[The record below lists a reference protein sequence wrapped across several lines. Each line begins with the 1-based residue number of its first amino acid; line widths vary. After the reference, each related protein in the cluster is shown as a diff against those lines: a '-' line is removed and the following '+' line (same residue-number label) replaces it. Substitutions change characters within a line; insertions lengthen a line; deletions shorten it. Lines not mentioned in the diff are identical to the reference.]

1 MRKRNELTPKD
12 LKDICNPNLFKFET
26 TKELVDTNDLI
37 YGQER
42 GIKAL
47 EFGTEIDIKGYNL
60 YLEGPSGVGKTMYT
74 KKFLTKKAEKEK
86 VPNDWVYIYNFEN
99 PNEPVAVS
107 FPAGQGKVFKSTMES
122 FVKDVRKDL
131 RKTFNNDDFEKEKQ
145 IIKQEYEEKRENLLK
160 KLNQKTMIQG
170 FQVSSTDNGVYMMP
184 VLDGKTLAEDEFE
197 ELDENVKREFEE
209 RSALVQEQIFQALS
223 EIKLIEK
230 AAEKKIDEWQSNIA
244 LMTIN
249 IHINSIKANYKRNKK
264 IGTYLDNIKKDILR
278 NINAFL
284 APEQDPKTQTTQ
296 NQAGQKPEQKEPWL
310 NYRVNLFIDNSKL
323 EGAPVIMDTNYSY
336 YNIFGGLEYE
346 NQYGALKT
354 DYMMIKPGLL
364 HQANGGYIIFQAKDI
379 LANPVCYEALKKALL
394 IKELSIENMT
404 EQRGGMLLV
413 SLKPEPIPLNAKVLL
428 IGNSNIYHTL
438 LSMDDDFRK
447 LFKIKVEF
455 EEDAPKTVENIE
467 RLSKFVR
474 SFCTQ
479 ENLLDLDKEAMAKVV
494 EITSNMAGDKEKLS
508 TQFSAIG
515 EIVGEAS
522 VWAKKDK
529 KKIISKE
536 YIQKALDERIDRI
549 KKYDTRYLQMIK
561 EEALLID
568 TEGFKVG
575 QINGLTVIKIGD
587 YSFGKPARITAS
599 TYMGKDGIINI
610 EREVDMS
617 GSSHSKGVLILTGYL
632 GQQFAQDIPLTLTA
646 NICFEQLYG
655 GVDGDSASST
665 EAYALLSSLSEIPI
679 NQSIAVTGSVN
690 QKGEIQPIGGV
701 NEKIEGFYQICKL
714 RGFNGEQGVII
725 PKQNVRNL
733 HLNDEIIDSVRKSKF
748 HIYAISSIDEGI
760 EILTGVPAGKKD
772 RNGNFPLGTVNY
784 LVHEKLKKFAKL
796 GAKSTKE
803 L

>member
-26 TKELVDTNDLI
+26 TKELVDTSDLI

-47 EFGTEIDIKGYNL
+47 EFGTDIDIKGYNL

-74 KKFLTKKAEKEK
+74 KKFLEKKAQKEK
-86 VPNDWVYIYNFEN
+86 VPNDWVYIYNFDN

-107 FPAGQGKVFKSTMES
+107 FPVGQGKVFKSTMET
-122 FVKDVRKDL
+122 FVKDVRRDIK
-131 RKTFNNDDFEKEKQ
+131 KTFNNDDFEKEKQ
-145 IIKQEYEEKRENLLK
+145 IIKQEYEEKRETLLK

-170 FQVSSTDNGVYMMP
+170 FQVKSTENGVYMMP
-184 VLDGKTLAEDEFE
+184 VLDGRTLAEDEFD
-197 ELDENVKREFEE
+197 ELDDSVKREFEE
-209 RSALVQEQIFQALS
+209 RSALVQEQIFQALA

-249 IHINSIKANYKRNKK
+249 VHINSIKANYKRNKK
-264 IGTYLDNIKKDILR
+264 ISTYLDNIKKDILK
-278 NINAFL
+278 NINCFL
-284 APEQDPKTQTTQ
+284 APDPDPKTQSQTPMNTMQ
-296 NQAGQKPEQKEPWL
+296 RLEKEPWL
-310 NYRVNLFIDNSKL
+310 NYRVNLFIDNSKS

-336 YNIFGGLEYE
+336 YNIFGGIEYE

-379 LANPVCYEALKKALL
+379 LSNAYCYEALKKALK
-394 IKELSIENMT
+394 IKELTIENMA
-404 EQRGGMLLV
+404 EQRGGMLLLA
-413 SLKPEPIPLNAKVLL
+413 LKPEPIPLNLKVLL
-428 IGNSNIYHTL
+428 IGSSNIYHTL
-438 LSMDDDFRK
+438 LSMDEDFRK

-455 EEDAPKTVENIE
+455 EEDAPKTTENIE
-467 RLSKFVR
+467 RLSNFVR
-474 SFCTQ
+474 SFCMQ
-479 ENLLDLDKEAMAKVV
+479 EHLMDLDKEAMAKLV
-494 EITSNMAGDKEKLS
+494 EITSKMAGDKEKLS
-508 TQFSAIG
+508 TQFSEIG
-515 EIVGEAS
+515 EIIGEAS

-529 KKIISKE
+529 QKLITKQ
-536 YIQKALDERIDRI
+536 YVQKALDERFDRI

-561 EEALLID
+561 EDALLID
-568 TEGFKVG
+568 TDGSSVG

-599 TYMGKDGIINI
+599 TFMGKEGVINI
-610 EREVDMS
+610 EREIDMS
-617 GSSHSKGVLILTGYL
+617 GPSHSKGVYILTGYL
-632 GQQFAQDIPLTLTA
+632 GEQFAQDIPLSLTA
-646 NICFEQLYG
+646 TLCFEQLYG

-665 EAYALLSSLSEIPI
+665 ELYALLSSLSNMPI

-690 QKGEIQPIGGV
+690 QKGFIQPIGGV

-714 RGFNGEQGVII
+714 KGFNGEQGVII

-733 HLNDEIIDSVRKSKF
+733 HLNDEIIDAVRKSKF
-748 HIYAISSIDEGI
+748 HIYAISTIDEGI

-772 RNGNFPLGTVNY
+772 KNGKFPLGTINY
-784 LVHEKLKKFAKL
+784 LVHEKLKKFAKQD
-796 GAKSTKE
+796 KMDK
-803 L
+803 

>member
-1 MRKRNELTPKD
+1 MRRRNELMPKD

-47 EFGTEIDIKGYNL
+47 EFGIDIDIKGYNL

-74 KKFLTKKAEKEK
+74 KKFLEKKAEKEK
-86 VPNDWVYIYNFEN
+86 VPNDWVYIYNFDN
-99 PNEPVAVS
+99 PNEPIAVS
-107 FPAGQGKVFKSTMES
+107 FPAGQGKVFRSAMEGL
-122 FVKDVRKDL
+122 VKDIRRDI

-145 IIKQEYEEKRENLLK
+145 IIKQEFEDKREKLLA

-170 FQVSSTDNGVYMMP
+170 FQVKSTDNGVYMMP
-184 VLDGKTLAEDEFE
+184 VLDGKTLAEEEFE
-197 ELDENVKREFEE
+197 ELDESIKREFEE
-209 RSALVQEQIFQALS
+209 RSSLVQEQIFEALA
-223 EIKLIEK
+223 EIKAIERD
-230 AAEKKIDEWQSNIA
+230 AEKKIDEWQSNIA

-249 IHINSIKANYKRNKK
+249 VHINSIKANYKRNKK
-264 IGTYLDNIKKDILR
+264 ISTYLDNIKKDILK
-278 NINAFL
+278 NINYFL
-284 APEQDPKTQTTQ
+284 APEQDQK
-296 NQAGQKPEQKEPWL
+296 NQMQQSVQPINKSEREPWL

-346 NQYGALKT
+346 NQFGALKT

-364 HQANGGYIIFQAKDI
+364 HQANGGYIVFQARDI
-379 LANPVCYEALKKALL
+379 LANGACYEALKKALK
-394 IKELSIENMT
+394 IKELSIENSM
-404 EQRGGMLLV
+404 EQRNGMLLV
-413 SLKPEPIPLNAKVLL
+413 SLKPEPIPLDLKVLL
-428 IGNSNIYHTL
+428 IGNSDIYHTL
-438 LSMDDDFRK
+438 LSMDSDFRK

-455 EEDAPKTVENIE
+455 EEDAPKTIENIE

-479 ENLLDLDKEAMAKVV
+479 EDLLDLDKEAMAKVV
-494 EITSNMAGDKEKLS
+494 EFTSKLAGDKEKLS
-508 TQFSAIG
+508 TQFSEIG

-522 VWAKKDK
+522 AWAKKDK
-529 KKIISKE
+529 QKLITKE

-549 KKYDTRYLQMIK
+549 RKYDTRYLQMIK
-561 EEALLID
+561 EESLLID
-568 TEGFKVG
+568 TEGECVG

-599 TYMGKDGIINI
+599 TYMGKDGIVNI
-610 EREVDMS
+610 EREVEMS

-632 GQQFAQDIPLTLTA
+632 GEQFAQNMPLSLTA
-646 NICFEQLYG
+646 NLCFEQLYG

-665 EAYALLSSLSEIPI
+665 EAYALLSSLSGIPI
-679 NQSIAVTGSVN
+679 NQSIAVTGSIN
-690 QKGEIQPIGGV
+690 QKGYIQPIGGV

-733 HLNDEIIDSVRKSKF
+733 HLSDEIIDCVKKGKF
-748 HIYAISSIDEGI
+748 HIYAVSTIDEGI

-772 RNGNFPLGTVNY
+772 KNGNFPLGTVNY
-784 LVHEKLKKFAKL
+784 LAYEKLKKFTKL
-796 GAKSTKE
+796 SEKII
-803 L
+803 

>member
-296 NQAGQKPEQKEPWL
+296 NQAGQRPEQKEPWL

-428 IGNSNIYHTL
+428 IGNYNIYHTL

-733 HLNDEIIDSVRKSKF
+733 HLNDEIIDSVKKSKF

-796 GAKSTKE
+796 GAKSKKE

>member
-1 MRKRNELTPKD
+1 MKIRNELTPKD
-12 LKDICNPNLFKFET
+12 LKDVCNPNLFKFET
-26 TKELVDTNDLI
+26 TKELIDTSDLI

-47 EFGTEIDIKGYNL
+47 EFGTDIDIKGYNL

-74 KKFLTKKAEKEK
+74 KKFLEKKAEKGK

-99 PNEPVAVS
+99 PNEPIAVS
-107 FPAGQGKVFKSTMES
+107 FPAGQGKVFASTMEN
-122 FVKDVRKDL
+122 FVKDIRRDIK
-131 RKTFNNDDFEKEKQ
+131 KTFNNDDFEKEKQ
-145 IIKQEYEEKRENLLK
+145 IIKQEFEEKREDLLA

-170 FQVSSTDNGVYMMP
+170 FQVKSTDNGVYMMP
-184 VLDGKTLAEDEFE
+184 VLDGKTLAEEEFE
-197 ELDENVKREFEE
+197 ELDESIKREFEE
-209 RSALVQEQIFQALS
+209 RSVLVQEQIFQALA
-223 EIKLIEK
+223 EIKLIERES
-230 AAEKKIDEWQSNIA
+230 EKKVDEWQSNIA

-249 IHINSIKANYKRNKK
+249 VHINSIKANYKRNKK
-264 IGTYLDNIKKDILR
+264 VGIYLDNVKRDILK
-278 NINAFL
+278 NINCFL
-284 APEQDPKTQTTQ
+284 APDADSKNTTSQ
-296 NQAGQKPEQKEPWL
+296 QMQGIQRPEQREPWL

-323 EGAPVIMDTNYSY
+323 EGSPVIMDTNYSY

-379 LANPVCYEALKKALL
+379 LANGACYEALKKALK
-394 IKELSIENMT
+394 IRELSIENVT
-404 EQRGGMLLV
+404 EQRTGMLLV
-413 SLKPEPIPLNAKVLL
+413 ALKPEPIPLNIKVLL
-428 IGNSNIYHTL
+428 IGSSNIYHTL

-455 EEDAPKTVENIE
+455 EEDAPKNAENIE

-479 ENLLDLDKEAMAKVV
+479 ENLLDLDKEAMAKLV
-494 EITSNMAGDKEKLS
+494 EITSKMAGDKEKLS
-508 TQFSAIG
+508 TQFSEIG

-522 VWAKKDK
+522 SWAKKDK
-529 KKIISKE
+529 QKIITKS
-536 YIQKALDERIDRI
+536 YIQKALDERVERI

-568 TEGFKVG
+568 TDGFEVG

-599 TYMGKDGIINI
+599 TYMGKNGIVNV

-617 GSSHSKGVLILTGYL
+617 GSSHSKGVYILTGYL
-632 GQQFAQDIPLTLTA
+632 GEQFAQDMPLSLTA
-646 NICFEQLYG
+646 SVCFEQLYG

-665 EAYALLSSLSEIPI
+665 EAYAILSSLSGIPI

-690 QKGEIQPIGGV
+690 QKGNIQPIGGV

-714 RGFNGEQGVII
+714 RGFNGVQGVII

-733 HLNDEIIDSVRKSKF
+733 HLSDEIIDTVKKGKF
-748 HIYAISSIDEGI
+748 HIYAVSTIDEGI
-760 EILTGVPAGKKD
+760 EILTGVPAGKRDK
-772 RNGNFPLGTVNY
+772 NGNFPLGTINY
-784 LVHEKLKKFAKL
+784 LAYEKLKKF
-796 GAKSTKE
+796 TKGTKKD
-803 L
+803 

>member
-1 MRKRNELTPKD
+1 MRKVNELMPKD
-12 LKDICNPNLFKFET
+12 LKDVCNPSLFKFET
-26 TKELVDTNDLI
+26 TKELVDTSDLV

-47 EFGTEIDIKGYNL
+47 EFGTDIDIKGYNL

-74 KKFLTKKAEKEK
+74 KKFLDKKAEKGK

-107 FPAGQGKVFKSTMES
+107 FPAGQGKIFASTMEN
-122 FVKDVRKDL
+122 FIKDVRRDIK
-131 RKTFNNDDFEKEKQ
+131 KTFNNDDFEKEKQ
-145 IIKQEYEEKRENLLK
+145 IIKQEFEEKRENLLN

-170 FQVSSTDNGVYMMP
+170 FQVKSTSNGVYMMP
-184 VLDGKTLAEDEFE
+184 VLDGRTLAEDEFE
-197 ELDENVKREFEE
+197 ELDDSIKKEFEE
-209 RSALVQEQIFQALS
+209 RSALVQEQIFQALG
-223 EIKLIEK
+223 EIKAIERE
-230 AAEKKIDEWQSNIA
+230 AEKKVDEWQSNIA

-249 IHINSIKANYKRNKK
+249 IHVNSIKANYKRNKK
-264 IGTYLDNIKKDILR
+264 IGTYLDNIKKDILK

-284 APEQDPKTQTTQ
+284 APDSDSKSNNMP
-296 NQAGQKPEQKEPWL
+296 NQPMQRPEQKEPWL

-346 NQYGALKT
+346 NQYGSLKT

-379 LANPVCYEALKKALL
+379 LANGVCYEALKKALK
-394 IKELSIENMT
+394 IRELSIENVT
-404 EQRGGMLLV
+404 EQRAGVLLAAI
-413 SLKPEPIPLNAKVLL
+413 KPEPIPLNIKVLL
-428 IGNSNIYHTL
+428 VGNSNIYHTL

-467 RLSKFVR
+467 RLSNFVR

-479 ENLLDLDKEAMAKVV
+479 EKLLDLDKEAMAKVV
-494 EITSNMAGDKEKLS
+494 EITSNLAGDKERLS
-508 TQFSAIG
+508 TQFSEIG
-515 EIVGEAS
+515 EVIGEAS
-522 VWAKKDK
+522 AWAKKDRQ
-529 KKIISKE
+529 KIITKA
-536 YIQKALDERIDRI
+536 YIQKALDERIERI

-561 EEALLID
+561 EESLLID
-568 TEGFKVG
+568 TEGYEVG

-599 TYMGKDGIINI
+599 TYMGKEGIINI
-610 EREVDMS
+610 EREIEMS

-632 GQQFAQDIPLTLTA
+632 GEKFAQDIPLSLTA
-646 NICFEQLYG
+646 NLCFEQLYG

-665 EAYALLSSLSEIPI
+665 EAYALLSSLSGVPI

-690 QKGEIQPIGGV
+690 QKGYIQPIGGV
-701 NEKIEGFYQICKL
+701 NEKIEGFFQICKL

-725 PKQNVRNL
+725 PKQNIRNL
-733 HLNDEIIDSVRKSKF
+733 HLSDEIIEAVKDKKF
-748 HIYAISSIDEGI
+748 HIYAITTIDEGI
-760 EILTGVPAGKKD
+760 EILTGVPAGK
-772 RNGNFPLGTVNY
+772 RNKEGKFPAGSINY
-784 LVHEKLKKFAKL
+784 LAQEKLKKFAKINE
-796 GAKSTKE
+796 K
-803 L
+803 

>member
-12 LKDICNPNLFKFET
+12 LKDVCNPNLFKFET

-296 NQAGQKPEQKEPWL
+296 NQAGQRPEQKEPWL

-438 LSMDDDFRK
+438 LSMDEDFRK

-733 HLNDEIIDSVRKSKF
+733 HLNDEIIDSVKKSKF

-796 GAKSTKE
+796 GAKSKKE